1 MTTMKVLSDAELFQR
16 LTACQDSSDIQQLQN
31 ELTRLIRGLQANVQ
45 ELEARNREL
54 REAQQALE
62 RSRDDYAEL
71 YDGAPIGYLSLDP
84 EGVIRNINRAGT
96 ALLGRERAVLVG
108 SPLRQSVAPEDQS
121 KLLTHLKDCQQ
132 QGQAMTELTLLTPTG
147 IRLAVR
153 LASQQS
159 HAPDSGEIRYL
170 TALTELSERK
180 RADALQRQWAAI
192 VESSDDAIFSK
203 TLEGIITSWNAGAER
218 LFGYTAGEAI
228 GRSIAFII
236 PPERQAEEREI
247 LRKIGQGQRID
258 HYETERLG
266 KDGRRIAISLTI
278 SPVQDEQ
285 GRITGASTIAR
296 DITARKVAEQQLKER
311 DAFANKVL
319 VSSLNGLYIYDVKAG
334 RDVFIND
341 QCTRLTGYT
350 LEDLQ
355 AMAGSLFFALFH
367 PDDQDRIIAH
377 FKTLLHAADGE
388 ILEIEYRFKT
398 ADGRWIW
405 CISRDAVFARD
416 ADGYARQIIGSFLD
430 ITRRKEAEQ
439 ALAAERS
446 LLDMLYMEAPVGLA
460 FLDTQL
466 RYVRVNEALA
476 EMHGVPAQDHL
487 GRSLKEIVPEIWPS
501 VEPLY
506 RKVLERGE
514 PATQVEVSAATKA
527 QPDVLRHWLANYYP
541 VRVDSEL
548 IGVGIVVQD
557 ITERKQAEA
566 LRLEYDRR
574 KDEFLAMLSHELR
587 NPLMPIRN
595 AVHILR
601 KLGGLDPKLIWVRD
615 VIDRQVALLV
625 RLVDDLLDVSRIVQ
639 GKLTLIKAPI
649 EVAAVIGQAVEAV
662 RPFIEARRHA
672 LTVSLPQQDPI
683 RVEGDRVRLV
693 QVVTNLL
700 NNAAKYTP
708 EGGRIW
714 LTLSRENSE
723 AVISV
728 RDTGEGIPC
737 TLLPNLF
744 KPFTQADRTLDRSQ
758 GGLGLGLT
766 IVKRIVELHGGWI
779 EAKSEGP
786 GQGSEFIVR
795 LPIGHQ

>member
-1 MTTMKVLSDAELFQR
+1 MKDLSNVEILQR
-16 LTACQDSSDIQQLQN
+16 LAACQSDSEAQQLQS
-31 ELTRLIRGLQANVQ
+31 ELARLIRGLQARVQ
-45 ELEARNREL
+45 ELETRDQEL
-54 REAQQALE
+54 RETQRTLE
-62 RSRDDYAEL
+62 RALDRYAEL
-71 YDGAPIGYLSLDP
+71 YEWAPIGYLSLDAG
-84 EGVIRNINRAGT
+84 GVIRDINRAGT
-96 ALLGRERAVLVG
+96 ALLGRKRASLMG
-108 SPLRQSVAPEDQS
+108 SPLRQHVAPEDQARF
-121 KLLTHLKDCQQ
+121 LAHLTDCRQ
-132 QGQAMTELTLLTPTG
+132 QGQAVAELALLTPSG
-147 IRLAVR
+147 ARLVVQ
-153 LASQQS
+153 LASREVRIRD
-159 HAPDSGEIRYL
+159 AGEIRYL

-192 VESSDDAIFSK
+192 VESSDDAIFGK
-203 TLEGIITSWNAGAER
+203 TLTGIITSWNAGAER
-218 LFGYTAGEAI
+218 LFGYTADEAI
-228 GRSIAFII
+228 GRSITFII

-296 DITARKVAEQQLKER
+296 DITARKAAEQQLRER
-311 DAFANKVL
+311 DAFANKIL
-319 VSSLNGLYIYDVKAG
+319 MSSLSGLYIYDVKAG

-350 LEDLQ
+350 LKDLQ

-367 PDDQDRIIAH
+367 PDDRDRIVAH

-405 CISRDAVFARD
+405 CISRDAVFARE
-416 ADGYARQIIGSFLD
+416 ADGYVRQIIGSFLD
-430 ITRRKEAEQ
+430 ITKRKEAEQ
-439 ALAAERS
+439 ALAAERA
-446 LLDMLYMEAPVGLA
+446 LLDLLYMEAPVGLA
-460 FLDTQL
+460 FLDPQL

-476 EMHGVPAQDHL
+476 EIHSVPAQDHL
-487 GRSLKEIVPEIWPS
+487 GRSLREIAPALWPT
-501 VEPLY
+501 VEPLF
-506 RKVLERGE
+506 RRALEGGE
-514 PATQVEVSAATKA
+514 PVTQVEVSGETKG
-527 QPDVLRHWLANYYP
+527 QPGVLRHWLANYYP

-548 IGVGIVVQD
+548 IGIGLVVQD
-557 ITERKQAEA
+557 ITERKRAEA

-574 KDEFLAMLSHELR
+574 KDEFLAILGHELR
-587 NPLMPIRN
+587 NPLAPIRT
-595 AVHILR
+595 ALQLIR
-601 KLGGLDPKLIWVRD
+601 RLDPADPKQHWVRE
-615 VIDRQVALLV
+615 VIDRQVALLA

-639 GKLTLIKAPI
+639 GKLTLIKEPV

-672 LTVSLPQQDPI
+672 LTVSLPQDPI
-683 RVEGDRVRLV
+683 LIEGDEVRLI

-714 LTLSRENSE
+714 LTLSRGNNE
-723 AVISV
+723 AAISV
-728 RDTGEGIPC
+728 RDTGEGIPD
-737 TLLPNLF
+737 TLLPHLF
-744 KPFTQADRTLDRSQ
+744 KPFTQAQHTLDRSQ

-779 EAKSEGP
+779 DAKSG
-786 GQGSEFIVR
+786 GQNQGSEFIIR
-795 LPIGHQ
+795 LPTGHR